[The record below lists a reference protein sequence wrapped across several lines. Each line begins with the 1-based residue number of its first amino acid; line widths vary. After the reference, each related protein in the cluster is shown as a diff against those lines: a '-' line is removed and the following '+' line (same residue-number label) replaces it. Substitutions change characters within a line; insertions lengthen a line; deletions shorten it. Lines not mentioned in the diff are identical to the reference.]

1 MIKRFKLSTSLI
13 LFFMI
18 LVTLVGCNPE
28 SSEDK
33 RPIAEGFIW
42 EATSSEGEVVTLV
55 GTMHPA
61 PNTHILLNDKLK
73 EILNS
78 SDILTVE
85 VDITLDSNMDKS
97 NKSMYLD
104 TGDTVENYLSQDEI
118 TKLSE
123 ILKSY
128 NVNIDKVKNYNSHVI
143 AQLISNLVLG
153 KINYNAGSTDTL
165 LIIEAKKNK
174 IEVDEIESMDFQI
187 NLLKDLFDWET
198 LKLMINEYDDE
209 YVNEELEIATNLFNN
224 YVNSDIE
231 SAEKIEVLARE
242 KDGEAYN
249 IVSTERNKG
258 MADKIDELIKD
269 GKKRVVAVGYRH
281 YIGEDSVLDF
291 LEEKGYTISKLEVQ

>member
-1 MIKRFKLSTSLI
+1 MIKRFKLSISLI
-13 LFFMI
+13 LVFMI
-18 LVTLVGCNPE
+18 LATLVGCNPE

-33 RPIAEGFIW
+33 RPVAEGFIW

-78 SDILTVE
+78 SEVLTVE
-85 VDITLDSNMDKS
+85 VDITLDSNVDKN

-104 TGDTVENYLSQDEI
+104 TGDTVENYLSPDEI

-224 YVNSDIE
+224 YVNSDID

-281 YIGEDSVLDF
+281 YMGEDSVLDF
-291 LEEKGYTISKLEVQ
+291 LEEKGYTIRKLEIQ

>member
-1 MIKRFKLSTSLI
+1 MVKRFKLSTSLI
-13 LFFMI
+13 LVFMI

-33 RPIAEGFIW
+33 RPVAKGFIW

-104 TGDTVENYLSQDEI
+104 TGDTVENYLSTDEI

-153 KINYNAGSTDTL
+153 KINYNAGSTDIL

>member
-1 MIKRFKLSTSLI
+1 
-13 LFFMI
+13 
-18 LVTLVGCNPE
+18 
-28 SSEDK
+28 
-33 RPIAEGFIW
+33 
-42 EATSSEGEVVTLV
+42 
-55 GTMHPA
+55 
-61 PNTHILLNDKLK
+61 
-73 EILNS
+73 
-78 SDILTVE
+78 
-85 VDITLDSNMDKS
+85 
-97 NKSMYLD
+97 
-104 TGDTVENYLSQDEI
+104 
-118 TKLSE
+118 
-123 ILKSY
+123 
-128 NVNIDKVKNYNSHVI
+128 
-143 AQLISNLVLG
+143 
-153 KINYNAGSTDTL
+153 
-165 LIIEAKKNK
+165 
-174 IEVDEIESMDFQI
+174 MDFQI

>member
-42 EATSSEGEVVTLV
+42 EATSSKGEVVTLV

-209 YVNEELEIATNLFNN
+209 YVNEELEVATNLFNN

-281 YIGEDSVLDF
+281 YIGEDSILDF
-291 LEEKGYTISKLEVQ
+291 LEEKGYTIRKLEVQ

>member
-13 LFFMI
+13 LVFMV
-18 LVTLVGCNPE
+18 LVTLVGCNPK

-33 RPIAEGFIW
+33 RPVAEGFIW
-42 EATSSEGEVVTLV
+42 EATSSQGEVVTLV

-78 SDILTVE
+78 SDVLTVE
-85 VDITLDSNMDKS
+85 VDVTLDNNLDKN

-104 TGDTVENYLSQDEI
+104 TGDTIENYLSQDEV

-153 KINYNAGSTDTL
+153 KINYNAGSTDML

-242 KDGEAYN
+242 EDSETYN
-249 IVSTERNKG
+249 IISTERNKA

-281 YIGEDSVLDF
+281 YVGEDSVLDF
-291 LEEKGYTISKLEVQ
+291 LEEKGYTIEKLEF

>member
-1 MIKRFKLSTSLI
+1 MVKRFKLSTSLI
-13 LFFMI
+13 LVFMI

-33 RPIAEGFIW
+33 RPVAKGFIW

-104 TGDTVENYLSQDEI
+104 TGDTVENYLSTDEI